1 MFIKE
6 HEVKT
11 TNRYRYIG
19 LLLVLTSLS
28 TAADLQAHPFHATYT
43 EVDWN
48 AKSKMLEVALR
59 VQPEDL
65 DRVLS
70 LRTKRKI
77 NIEKTKGVDK
87 LIQQYLAEVF
97 LVEPKLK
104 QPVPIRW
111 VGKEVSS
118 KEAWLYFEVSRPQG
132 IEDLK
137 LLNRIFLEIIP
148 DEVNTVRFR
157 QGKQR
162 VTLRF
167 DRNSLKPVPVTP
179 KPVAQRK

>member
-1 MFIKE
+1 MR
-6 HEVKT
+6 T
-11 TNRYRYIG
+11 TRRLRIG
-19 LLLVLTSLS
+19 LVLLVTLTASVN
-28 TAADLQAHPFHATYT
+28 LQAHPFHATYT

-48 AKSKMLEVALR
+48 AKSKVLEVALR

-70 LRTKRKI
+70 LRAKRKI
-77 NIEKTKGVDK
+77 DIEKTKDVDK
-87 LIQQYLAEVF
+87 LIQKYLAEVF

-104 QPVPIRW
+104 QPVAIRW

-118 KEAWLYFEVSRPQG
+118 KEAWLYFEIPRPRG
-132 IEDLK
+132 IEGLK
-137 LLNRIFLEIIP
+137 LLNRIFLEILP
-148 DEVNTVRFR
+148 DQVNTVRVR

-167 DRNSLKPVPVTP
+167 DRNSRKPVPLTQ
-179 KPVAQRK
+179 KK

>member
-1 MFIKE
+1 MR
-6 HEVKT
+6 T
-11 TNRYRYIG
+11 TRHLRIG
-19 LLLVLTSLS
+19 LLLLVTLT
-28 TAADLQAHPFHATYT
+28 AGVNLQAHPFHATYT

-48 AKSKMLEVALR
+48 AKSKVLEVALR

-70 LRTKRKI
+70 LRAKRKI
-77 NIEKTKGVDK
+77 DIEKTKDVDK
-87 LIQQYLAEVF
+87 LIQKYLAEVF

-104 QPVPIRW
+104 QPVAIRW

-118 KEAWLYFEVSRPQG
+118 KEAWLYFEISRPQG
-132 IEDLK
+132 IEGLK

-148 DEVNTVRFR
+148 DEVNTVRVR
-157 QGKQR
+157 HGKQR

-167 DRNSLKPVPVTP
+167 DRNSRKPVPLTQ
-179 KPVAQRK
+179 KK

>member
-1 MFIKE
+1 MR
-6 HEVKT
+6 T
-11 TNRYRYIG
+11 TRHLRIG
-19 LLLVLTSLS
+19 LLLLVTLT
-28 TAADLQAHPFHATYT
+28 AGVNLQAHPFHATYT

-48 AKSKMLEVALR
+48 AKSKVLEVALR

-70 LRTKRKI
+70 LRAKRKI
-77 NIEKTKGVDK
+77 DIEKTKDVDK
-87 LIQQYLAEVF
+87 LIQKYLADVF

-104 QPVPIRW
+104 QPVAIRW

-118 KEAWLYFEVSRPQG
+118 KEAWLYFEISRPQG
-132 IEDLK
+132 IEGLK

-148 DEVNTVRFR
+148 DEVNTVRVR
-157 QGKQR
+157 YGKQR

-167 DRNSLKPVPVTP
+167 DRNSRKPVPLTQ
-179 KPVAQRK
+179 KR

>member
-1 MFIKE
+1 
-6 HEVKT
+6 
-11 TNRYRYIG
+11 
-19 LLLVLTSLS
+19 
-28 TAADLQAHPFHATYT
+28 
-43 EVDWN
+43 
-48 AKSKMLEVALR
+48 
-59 VQPEDL
+59 
-65 DRVLS
+65 

-77 NIEKTKGVDK
+77 DIEKTKDVDK
-87 LIQQYLAEVF
+87 LIQKYLAEVF

-104 QPVPIRW
+104 QPLAIRW

-132 IEDLK
+132 IEGLK

-157 QGKQR
+157 HDKKR

-167 DRNSLKPVPVTP
+167 DRNSRRPVPV
-179 KPVAQRK
+179 KLKK

>member
-1 MFIKE
+1 MRIAQ
-6 HEVKT
+6 HL
-11 TNRYRYIG
+11 RSG
-19 LLLVLTSLS
+19 LLVAVTLT
-28 TAADLQAHPFHATYT
+28 AGVNLQAHPFHATYT

-48 AKSKMLEVALR
+48 AKSKVLEVALR

-77 NIEKTKGVDK
+77 DIEKTKDVDK
-87 LIQQYLAEVF
+87 LIQKYLAEVF

-104 QPVPIRW
+104 QPLAIRW

-132 IEDLK
+132 IEGLK

-157 QGKQR
+157 YDKKR

-167 DRNSLKPVPVTP
+167 ERNSRQPVPV
-179 KPVAQRK
+179 KLLANRQR